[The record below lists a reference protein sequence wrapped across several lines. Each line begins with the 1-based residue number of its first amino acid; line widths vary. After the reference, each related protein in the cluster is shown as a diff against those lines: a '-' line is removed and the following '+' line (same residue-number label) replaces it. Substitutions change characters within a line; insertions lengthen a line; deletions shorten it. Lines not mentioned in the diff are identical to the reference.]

1 MSDLSSPPPLGLA
14 GADAI
19 ALGRLSQELATAWD
33 GFRHPR
39 PDQPLPGDAIRALLD
54 APLPATGM
62 PLSRAIDDAMMV
74 LDRSLAQSRPRYFGF
89 VGGSGLESGV
99 LADALAESF
108 DINMASWSAAA
119 TDLEPQA
126 IGWLAEFLNYP
137 AADGHFTSG
146 GTVSNVT
153 ALAAARQRALPDVR
167 TQGIGGRRAAIYCSA
182 EAHASIVR
190 AAE

>member
-1 MSDLSSPPPLGLA
+1 MAPIKGYRCVVSKTSSLPLGLA

-19 ALGRLSQELATAWD
+19 ALTRLGQELARAWD
-33 GFRHPR
+33 GFRRPR
-39 PDQPLPGDAIRALLD
+39 LEEPVPDEALRALLSEPLPED
-54 APLPATGM
+54 GAPLPQ
-62 PLSRAIDDAMMV
+62 AIDAAMSV

-99 LADALAESF
+99 LADALAASF

-146 GTVSNVT
+146 G
-153 ALAAARQRALPDVR
+153 
-167 TQGIGGRRAAIYCSA
+167 
-182 EAHASIVR
+182 
-190 AAE
+190 